1 MRKLV
6 YNINGKDYTSY
17 NEAKK
22 AAGGRSLNEYVRL
35 DDISEELICTE
46 KQKNRRIKL

>member
-17 NEAKK
+17 KEAKQ
-22 AAGGRSLNEYVRL
+22 AAGGRSLNEFVRL
-35 DDISEELICTE
+35 DEVPEELVCTE